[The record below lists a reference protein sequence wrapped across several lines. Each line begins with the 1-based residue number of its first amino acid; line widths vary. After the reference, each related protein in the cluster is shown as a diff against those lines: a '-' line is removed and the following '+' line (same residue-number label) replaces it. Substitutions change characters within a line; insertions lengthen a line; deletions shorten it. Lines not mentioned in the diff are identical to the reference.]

1 MRIVPGRRSR
11 TEILVKTKRKV
22 EADMRQQLTRLVLL
36 SSAIVFSQAARAES
50 WQVTAGAQSPDKASQ
65 ALAFLPNEI
74 WIHAGD
80 SITWTFP
87 VLEPHTV
94 TFLTAGQ
101 VRPSAVAGGPG
112 TTVSGSSFDGS
123 ACVNSGRIT
132 TVGTTYTVT
141 FPEP

>member
-1 MRIVPGRRSR
+1 M
-11 TEILVKTKRKV
+11 EILVKTKRKV
-22 EADMRQQLTRLVLL
+22 EADMRRQLTRLVLL

-74 WIHAGD
+74 GIHAGD
-80 SITWTFP
+80 TITWTFP

-101 VRPSAVAGGPG
+101 VRPSAVAGCPG
-112 TTVSGSSFDGS
+112 TTASNLHGDISGAGQLPAGLLGPREHDSNRSRSECGATPSS
-123 ACVNSGRIT
+123 
-132 TVGTTYTVT
+132 
-141 FPEP
+141 